1 MHLYHFISF
10 LLLFFFQPHSS
21 QQEHYYINF
30 EKIDNRVDILVND
43 SLMYTS
49 GTIDFN
55 PDLTEVYSVYLGNFL
70 TPKKDKVV
78 VRLYNGHEPYENE
91 EDSSWELKYVL
102 LKNEDLVDYVWESE
116 NDGRIGVVFEMTHY
130 L

>member
-1 MHLYHFISF
+1 
-10 LLLFFFQPHSS
+10 
-21 QQEHYYINF
+21 
-30 EKIDNRVDILVND
+30 
-43 SLMYTS
+43 MYTS